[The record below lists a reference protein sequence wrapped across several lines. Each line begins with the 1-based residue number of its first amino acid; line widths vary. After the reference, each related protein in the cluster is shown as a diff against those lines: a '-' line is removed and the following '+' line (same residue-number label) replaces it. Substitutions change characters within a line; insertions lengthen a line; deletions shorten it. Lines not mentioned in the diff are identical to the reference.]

1 MTTFSGYNDSRG
13 QGQSSCEKRKGLLCL
28 AGRAFSDYFGN
39 SVLRYSKERKAISM
53 DYKKAAIVYGA
64 LLAGFSAYVL
74 LDTFVLSSSV
84 QTGANEMNL
93 SLFAEQ
99 QNDTVSGTAPS
110 QQTERSAETAAASQQ
125 AGTESP
131 ADSGD
136 ARTGQTDA
144 EPAETETA
152 AAAVSDGDSAAA
164 NNGNTAPKA
173 ANSEAKA
180 GNSTAKNEQTAEK
193 AVTAA
198 PQTTEPP
205 APATEAPPPE
215 PVYLNDDTHYQ
226 DENISIALSEYNWYD
241 TSVYVAD
248 IQLSSAQ
255 YLKTAF
261 AKDTYGRNVT
271 APTSEIAAGKG
282 AILAVNGDFYG
293 THTHGYVIRNGVLYR
308 DVPRD
313 DTDYLC
319 ITADGSFFIT
329 TDDEYSAQELL
340 DMGVWQC
347 FMFGPRLIE
356 NGVIAVDDN
365 SEVARSMASNPRTAV
380 GQIDALHY
388 VFVVSDGR
396 TSESDGL
403 SLSQLA
409 EVMQSLGVQTA
420 YNLDGGGS
428 TTMYFNGAVINNP
441 TTSGRT
447 IRERSVSDI
456 VYIGY

>member
-1 MTTFSGYNDSRG
+1 
-13 QGQSSCEKRKGLLCL
+13 
-28 AGRAFSDYFGN
+28 
-39 SVLRYSKERKAISM
+39 
-53 DYKKAAIVYGA
+53 
-64 LLAGFSAYVL
+64 
-74 LDTFVLSSSV
+74 
-84 QTGANEMNL
+84 MNL

-99 QNDTVSGTAPS
+99 QEKPVSGTAS
-110 QQTERSAETAAASQQ
+110 LQQPDSPAETAAAPQKAEAESSSDSED
-125 AGTESP
+125 AG
-131 ADSGD
+131 
-136 ARTGQTDA
+136 TGQTDA
-144 EPAETETA
+144 SPAETET
-152 AAAVSDGDSAAA
+152 SAASA
-164 NNGNTAPKA
+164 AGSSAAPNNGNPAPKT
-173 ANSEAKA
+173 ANSEAKT
-180 GNSTAKNEQTAEK
+180 GNTPAKSDQPAEK
-193 AVTAA
+193 AVTTA

-205 APATEAPPPE
+205 APVTEAPPPE

-226 DENISIALSEYNWYD
+226 DENISIALSEYSWYD

-261 AKDTYGRNVT
+261 AKDTYGRNIT

-313 DTDYLC
+313 NTDYLC

-329 TDDEYSAQELL
+329 TDDEYSAQELV

-356 NGVIAVDDN
+356 NGAIAVDEN

-409 EVMQSLGVQTA
+409 EVMQSFGVQTA